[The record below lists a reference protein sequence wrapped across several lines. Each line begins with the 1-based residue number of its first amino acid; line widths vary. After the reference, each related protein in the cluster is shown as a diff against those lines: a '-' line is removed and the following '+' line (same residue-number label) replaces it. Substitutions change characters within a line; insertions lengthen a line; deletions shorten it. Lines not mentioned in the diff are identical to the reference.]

1 MPAEAISLAL
11 AASIY
16 PPAVAAVIA
25 LGRGTE
31 VRLRVFLL
39 VGAAMLTVFVTGA
52 AMLLVFDE
60 LPVSGGHHRTASGTL
75 EIAIG
80 LVLLWLARR
89 LKKKRDHSPPDK
101 EPGSSKTDRYL
112 ESRRLVLVLGLILYV
127 IPSPIYIGAVKAISD
142 ASASTSTE
150 LAYLAVVVVVML
162 WMVEVPMVMLLVLP
176 DRSAVALE
184 RIHDWFVL
192 HGRTLATALA
202 AGAGVYLILAGTI
215 KLLA

>member
-1 MPAEAISLAL
+1 M
-11 AASIY
+11 
-16 PPAVAAVIA
+16 
-25 LGRGTE
+25 
-31 VRLRVFLL
+31 
-39 VGAAMLTVFVTGA
+39 
-52 AMLLVFDE
+52 
-60 LPVSGGHHRTASGTL
+60 
-75 EIAIG
+75 
-80 LVLLWLARR
+80 
-89 LKKKRDHSPPDK
+89 
-101 EPGSSKTDRYL
+101 
-112 ESRRLVLVLGLILYV
+112 LVLGVILYV

-184 RIHDWFVL
+184 RIHNWFVL

-202 AGAGVYLILAGTI
+202 AGAGFYLILAGTI